1 MSQWRITLGPVVLL
15 AARHTVMLVTGAD
28 KQDAL
33 RHVFHSEYT
42 PKDYPTQLIRNA
54 HEVTWYLDQ
63 AAAEGLD
70 G

>member
-33 RHVFHSEYT
+33 RHVFHSELT
-42 PKDYPTQLIRNA
+42 RRKTIRRN
-54 HEVTWYLDQ
+54 
-63 AAAEGLD
+63 
-70 G
+70 